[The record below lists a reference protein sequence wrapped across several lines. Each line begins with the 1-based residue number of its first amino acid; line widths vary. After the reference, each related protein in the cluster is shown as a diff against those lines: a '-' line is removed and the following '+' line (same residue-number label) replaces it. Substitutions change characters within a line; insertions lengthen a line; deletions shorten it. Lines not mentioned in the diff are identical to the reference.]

1 MGGGR
6 PPVGTVALGQ
16 APYRATAYRGDH
28 PRIGRLQWP
37 HPRRGDRLR
46 AGVVA
51 CSSCATALAVNY
63 VGATTIRKNRAKVK
77 NPIRAARRGEATYK
91 QAPYRGGPH
100 GHATYKGSQSP
111 CKGDCIRQ
119 GLLARA
125 VARNQ
130 GCRLQGQHLQEQ
142 PPAGAALA
150 STAPVDRSLVGTT
163 PVGRP
168 PAGTTLARGQW
179 RLPAGRGHS
188 DGGPLD
194 VGKKG

>member
-46 AGVVA
+46 AGAVA
-51 CSSCATALAVNY
+51 C
-63 VGATTIRKNRAKVK
+63 GMKE
-77 NPIRAARRGEATYK
+77 ARRGAATYK
-91 QAPYRGGPH
+91 QAPCRGGPH

-111 CKGDCIRQ
+111 CKGDRIRQ

-125 VARNQ
+125 VAHDQ

-150 STAPVDRSLVGTT
+150 STATVDRSPAGTT

-168 PAGTTLARGQW
+168 LAGTALARG
-179 RLPAGRGHS
+179 
-188 DGGPLD
+188 
-194 VGKKG
+194 